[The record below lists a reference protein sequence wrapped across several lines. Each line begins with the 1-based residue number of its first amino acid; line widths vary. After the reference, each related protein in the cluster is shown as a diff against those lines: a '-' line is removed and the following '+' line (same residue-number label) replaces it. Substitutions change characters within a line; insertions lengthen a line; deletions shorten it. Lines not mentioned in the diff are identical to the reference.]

1 MKKSLFFLVFFVLVS
16 GFFSIVQA
24 RTLVV
29 DNSLWSYLFGYYCE
43 NGDAYYHSI
52 KRALENANNGDVI
65 KICAGTYRESVT
77 ITQNDL
83 TIEGGANVSVPADVK
98 WESNSNALTIG
109 SYSSPSDN
117 VTIRNLSL
125 EMTGSKNNYAL
136 LLSKG
141 ENVRVN
147 DVYIKSRGGGIS
159 GGWSFGGDN
168 VFENLNITARTNGI
182 SLDKG
187 GKQTFENDNIT
198 IDSNNANYYGI
209 YLGSDVQNVS
219 HVFKNLKID
228 VKKQTAINISHSSN
242 ISFENI
248 NINASNYNSDYR
260 DAIYLGWGVD
270 GGSNFSFKN
279 VNIDLNKGEGVDIK
293 KANNITFD
301 NVNIK
306 GSSGYGIYLDSNVE
320 GKLTFKHLSINANKG
335 YGVDIE
341 SGNSLDMEEA
351 NITGV
356 SGTGYAVFCD
366 WGMHGDYYFKNVNAS
381 TSSYGFIIRK
391 ANDVTFDNL
400 TLKGDSPNRNY
411 WGIFGDSNVNGT
423 FKILNSDIN
432 VTGIAV
438 YLNSGMPDIEN
449 SKIVSQ
455 KNHALY
461 FSASTSKVTL
471 KNNCISKEVTDSYYD
486 IFIHNWNTNAQVN
499 NNCMYGSPINT
510 LARAESSGN
519 DFNGN
524 YWDGLPAGQIYNYNN
539 VVDNNPLTNCPLTC
553 VSSNIP
559 KPVIDYHID
568 ECKWDNDSSTYEIKN
583 YGSLGGDYNAT
594 ALNGANTIPNGKICR
609 GGDIISSDS
618 EDKAILPETN
628 YELPERYTINVW
640 IKFPLNT
647 NGHQTFTYGSWWNRT
662 RVKYFNIADRQGSG
676 NDFIYFTKDV
686 NNHSWTLDVMDDYG
700 GGSYNFNPQ
709 SLNGWHM
716 LTFVVSDSGTKFY
729 LDGNN
734 EYTFSTHP
742 NTGYL
747 GLLFNSDYEGNT
759 DEPNG
764 QSIGADVDEF
774 ELYKGALS
782 KSQIQQIY
790 NNESVGKNYDGTTR
804 TCPACMA
811 IDHYEIWHYPSNLTC
826 QPAPLEI
833 KACANDNC
841 SQLYTDNV
849 TLILDYDSESKEIS
863 FSGGEDN
870 TTISYTQAGTITLS
884 TSNES
889 PAPSNPTICHIF
901 NSSSTTCDI
910 IFKDTGF
917 VFKTPTNS
925 DYVVNNMLSCSKKP
939 IEIDAVQKDNVT
951 NKCTNM
957 SVFNGDVALSM
968 YGRYITP
975 STNPYDTKVIID
987 NTSVETVEN
996 NSTAAGTRLT
1006 LHFDNGTAQFNLSY
1020 PDAGSIEI
1028 GAIYDKNGL
1037 HVEGESNPFVVKPA
1051 KFVFDNLS
1059 NPADNSTCS
1068 TDSCWANIGVF
1079 KKAGEIFNFDVKA
1092 ICDNGTVTPNYYPID
1107 QNGDN
1112 STVNLTALMVAPDNG
1127 TDATNKLSKTAISAS
1142 EFSKGSALVK
1152 ESFGEVGVID
1162 LKFID
1167 SNYLGAGSIS
1177 ANKKVGRFIPYHFVI
1192 DNITNGTLKEQC
1204 DSFNYIGQTTT
1215 YDTNPSFYIIAENKD
1230 NQTTLN
1236 YKSYFFK
1243 LKATD
1248 IKIGNSQHDDNKT
1261 QVSID
1266 IERATPDFKK
1276 GNGIGTYTFGSDN
1289 ITYVMDNNSKI
1300 APFSPEF
1307 HFSIDNTTDSDNV
1320 TCANCPDN
1328 ITVAGAQMKYGR
1340 LKIFNNYGPGNE
1352 ALTLKVQ
1359 TQYWNGAQWELNED
1373 DVCTILSKNDFV
1385 LENSTGNLLDNDTSV
1400 SSVNG
1405 IDTGEGSLTL
1415 SPPGLD
1421 KYGSIDVDLSSEAIF
1436 YNWLYDNNT
1445 KGTAFFGIYRGRDR
1459 VIEWKEVAP

>member
-16 GFFSIVQA
+16 GFFSTIQA
-24 RTLVV
+24 KTLVV
-29 DNSLWSYLFGYYCE
+29 DNNPTCIPLINICWSCEGTFSFYKTISL
-43 NGDAYYHSI
+43 
-52 KRALENANNGDVI
+52 ALDNANNGDTI
-65 KICAGTYRESVT
+65 KICKGNYNESDI

-83 TIEGGANVSVPADVK
+83 TIEGGANVSVPTDVK
-98 WESNSNALTIG
+98 WESNSNTLTIG
-109 SYSSPSDN
+109 SYSNPSDN

-136 LLSKG
+136 MLLNG
-141 ENVRVN
+141 ENVN
-147 DVYIKSRGGGIS
+147 IDNVYIKSRGGGIS

-168 VFENLNITARTNGI
+168 VFENLNITAKTNGI
-182 SLDKG
+182 SINKG
-187 GKQTFENDNIT
+187 AKQTFENDNIT
-198 IDSNNANYYGI
+198 IDGNNANYYGI
-209 YLGSDVQNVS
+209 YLGSSVQNAS
-219 HVFKNLKID
+219 HIFKNLKID

-270 GGSNFSFKN
+270 GGSNFNFKN
-279 VNIDLNKGEGVDIK
+279 VNISLNKGEGVDIK
-293 KANNITFD
+293 KANDITFD
-301 NVNIK
+301 NVSIK

-341 SGNSLDMEEA
+341 NGNGFDMEEA

-356 SGTGYAVFCD
+356 SGTGYDVFCD
-366 WGMHGDYYFKNVNAS
+366 WGMHGNYYFKNVNAS

-400 TLKGDSPNRNY
+400 TLKGNSPNGNY
-411 WGIFGDSNVNGT
+411 WGIYGDSNVNGT

-461 FSASTSKVTL
+461 FSTSTSKVTL
-471 KNNCISKEVTDSYYD
+471 KNNCISKEATNNYYD
-486 IFIHNWNTNAQVN
+486 IYIYNWKANAQVET
-499 NNCMYGSPINT
+499 NCIYGSPINT
-510 LARAESSGN
+510 LAKAESSGN

-524 YWDGLPAGQIYNYNN
+524 YWYGLPAGQIYNYNN
-539 VVDNNPLTNCPLTC
+539 VIDNNPLTNCPLTC

-559 KPVIDYHID
+559 KPVIDYHMD
-568 ECKWDNDSSTYEIKN
+568 ACEWDNDSSTYEIKN
-583 YGSLGGDYNAT
+583 YGSLGSDYNAT

-609 GGDIISSDS
+609 GGNFEGKYI
-618 EDKAILPETN
+618 ELHN
-628 YELPERYTINVW
+628 YPYIGRRWSMSVW
-640 IKFPLNT
+640 IKFPLTPTANQFQWENYYYFVIAT
-647 NGHQTFTYGSWWNRT
+647 VDGTGDLGYFARRKNGSNYKWGVYDNNGNINEINLGNIRSGWHHIVEVVKRRKTFLYIDGNYIGNVNIYTHGDLKYIGSST
-662 RVKYFNIADRQGSG
+662 DYI
-676 NDFIYFTKDV
+676 NDETI
-686 NNHSWTLDVMDDYG
+686 
-700 GGSYNFNPQ
+700 GSY
-709 SLNGWHM
+709 M
-716 LTFVVSDSGTKFY
+716 
-729 LDGNN
+729 
-734 EYTFSTHP
+734 
-742 NTGYL
+742 
-747 GLLFNSDYEGNT
+747 
-759 DEPNG
+759 
-764 QSIGADVDEF
+764 DEF
-774 ELYKGALS
+774 ELYDTALTAN
-782 KSQIQQIY
+782 QIQQIY
-790 NNESVGKNYDGTTR
+790 NNENAGKNYNGTPR
-804 TCPACMA
+804 TCPVCVA
-811 IDHYEIWHYPSNLTC
+811 IDHYEIWHYPTNLTC

-849 TLILDYDSESKEIS
+849 TLTLDYDSESKEIS

-889 PAPSNPTICHIF
+889 PTPSNPTICHIF
-901 NSSSTTCDI
+901 NSSSTSCDI
-910 IFKDTGF
+910 TFKNTGF

-925 DYVVNNMLSCSKKP
+925 NYVLNNMPSCSAKP

-957 SVFNGDVALSM
+957 SVFNGDVTLNM

-975 STNPYDTKVIID
+975 STNPYGTKVMID
-987 NTSVETVEN
+987 NTSVETVDN
-996 NSTAAGTRLT
+996 NSTATGTSLT

-1028 GAIYDKNGL
+1028 GAIYDENGL
-1037 HVEGESNPFVVKPA
+1037 KVEGESNPFVVKPA
-1051 KFVFDNLS
+1051 RFVFDNLS

-1092 ICDNGTVTPNYYPID
+1092 ICDNGTVTPNYYPIN

-1127 TDATNKLSKTAISAS
+1127 TDVTNKLSKTAISAS
-1142 EFSKGSALVK
+1142 EFSGGSASVR

-1162 LKFID
+1162 LKAID
-1167 SNYLGAGSIS
+1167 SNYLGAGSIG
-1177 ANKKVGRFIPYHFVI
+1177 ADKKVGRFIPHHFVI

-1215 YDTNPSFYIIAENKD
+1215 YDTKPSFYVIAENKD

-1236 YKSYFFK
+1236 YKGYFFK
-1243 LKATD
+1243 LKASD
-1248 IKIGNSQHDDNKT
+1248 IKIENPQHDDNKT
-1261 QVSID
+1261 QVNIE

-1276 GNGIGTYTFGSDN
+1276 ENGVGTYTFGSDN
-1289 ITYVMDNNSKI
+1289 ITYVKDNNSKI

-1307 HFSIDNTTDSDNV
+1307 HFSIDNATDSDNV

-1328 ITVAGAQMKYGR
+1328 VSVTGTQMKYGR

-1359 TQYWNGAQWELNED
+1359 TQYWNGVQWELNGD
-1373 DVCTILSKNDFV
+1373 DVCTILDSSDFV
-1385 LENSTGNLLDNDTSV
+1385 LENPTGNLLDNDTSI
-1400 SSVNG
+1400 SSVKG

-1421 KYGSIDVDLSSEAIF
+1421 KYGSIDADLSNRAIF